1 MVERFRENKE
11 KKQKKED
18 NEKLKKEIREKIEK
32 NKNDFN
38 ENNKKIYSYLIS
50 GINCLYDLSKKNEE
64 LNKIA
69 LMKDDENEK
78 HGYTDRTLKE
88 TMTEKNEISSFFED
102 SLQDIDN
109 ICSSET
115 NKDKKVNNFI
125 KLLLEEHE

>member
-1 MVERFRENKE
+1 
-11 KKQKKED
+11 
-18 NEKLKKEIREKIEK
+18 
-32 NKNDFN
+32 
-38 ENNKKIYSYLIS
+38 
-50 GINCLYDLSKKNEE
+50 
-64 LNKIA
+64 
-69 LMKDDENEK
+69 MKDDENEK